1 MREETQK
8 NIDELQKNLEK
19 YTKSLKLAL
28 GKLHNYTDEQVKKF
42 GDKLEA
48 QENAFKASIEDF
60 NRRNAAIV
68 ESLKA
73 LDAKLSADFKRID
86 ERIDEAF
93 KTRDNMGMTIRSKML
108 GDSFYK
114 QRQSEPDNKL
124 KINLS
129 RS

>member
-93 KTRDNMGMTIRSKML
+93 KTRDNMGLTIRSKML